1 MHGAS
6 AKQSDIKEFSGQL
19 YIEIPASERYENNFA
34 KKAKKMA
41 KEEMETKKQVSI
53 KNGKEFNIMTP
64 MVKIKHECDLEYS
77 LDDEEEVE

>member
-1 MHGAS
+1 
-6 AKQSDIKEFSGQL
+6 
-19 YIEIPASERYENNFA
+19 
-34 KKAKKMA
+34 MA

-77 LDDEEEVE
+77 LDDEEEDE